1 MPCPWIAPRPSL
13 AAAAG
18 SRRARDGT
26 LLWWGWLTLE
36 EADMSDADMSDNDD
50 ALDLDMAAAMLQ
62 SNATDVH
69 IMLKVLAG
77 QLSEVLGPRVVVD
90 RAGGPL
96 PQVRRGEGPRGDAG
110 RRCHAGPGRRVPVR
124 CSVAHSSGGIRIR
137 SETVDLDN
145 WLKRLLNALQQEATH
160 SEGAR
165 QALERIV
172 IGGSS

>member
-1 MPCPWIAPRPSL
+1 M
-13 AAAAG
+13 G
-18 SRRARDGT
+18 ET
-26 LLWWGWLTLE
+26 
-36 EADMSDADMSDNDD
+36 DD
-50 ALDLDMAAAMLQ
+50 AFDLDMAAATVQ

-77 QLSEVLGPRVVVD
+77 QLAEVLGPRVVVE
-90 RAGGPL
+90 RAGGIL
-96 PQVRRGEGPRGDAG
+96 RKSDDVKALEVTLGDDVLRAQVEGAS
-110 RRCHAGPGRRVPVR
+110 VR

-137 SETVDLDN
+137 SESVDLDT
-145 WLKRLLNALQQEATH
+145 WLKRLLAALRQEAAH

>member
-1 MPCPWIAPRPSL
+1 M
-13 AAAAG
+13 G
-18 SRRARDGT
+18 ET
-26 LLWWGWLTLE
+26 
-36 EADMSDADMSDNDD
+36 DD
-50 ALDLDMAAAMLQ
+50 AFDLDMAAATVQ

-77 QLSEVLGPRVVVD
+77 QLAEVLGPRVVVE
-90 RAGGPL
+90 RAGGIL
-96 PQVRRGEGPRGDAG
+96 RKSNDVKALEVSLGDDVLRAQVEGAS
-110 RRCHAGPGRRVPVR
+110 VR

-137 SETVDLDN
+137 SESVDLDT
-145 WLKRLLNALQQEATH
+145 WLKRLLAALQQEAAH

>member
-1 MPCPWIAPRPSL
+1 MTDS
-13 AAAAG
+13 
-18 SRRARDGT
+18 
-26 LLWWGWLTLE
+26 
-36 EADMSDADMSDNDD
+36 SDAFG
-50 ALDLDMAAAMLQ
+50 LDMAAAMVQ

-77 QLSEVLGPRVVVD
+77 QLAEVLGPRVVVD
-90 RAGGPL
+90 RAGGL
-96 PQVRRGEGPRGDAG
+96 LRKSNEVKALEVTLGDDVLRAQVEGGS
-110 RRCHAGPGRRVPVR
+110 VR

-137 SETVDLDN
+137 SESVDLDS
-145 WLKRLLNALQQEATH
+145 WLKRLLTALKQEAAH

>member
-1 MPCPWIAPRPSL
+1 MGEP
-13 AAAAG
+13 
-18 SRRARDGT
+18 
-26 LLWWGWLTLE
+26 
-36 EADMSDADMSDNDD
+36 DD
-50 ALDLDMAAAMLQ
+50 AFDLDMAAAMLQ

-77 QLSEVLGPRVVVD
+77 QLAEVLGPRVVVD
-90 RAGGPL
+90 RGGGRFRKSNEVKAL
-96 PQVRRGEGPRGDAG
+96 EVTLGDDVMRAEVDGPS
-110 RRCHAGPGRRVPVR
+110 VR

-137 SETVDLDN
+137 SETVDLDS
-145 WLKRLLNALQQEATH
+145 WLKRLLTALQQEAAH

>member
-1 MPCPWIAPRPSL
+1 M
-13 AAAAG
+13 G
-18 SRRARDGT
+18 ET
-26 LLWWGWLTLE
+26 
-36 EADMSDADMSDNDD
+36 DD
-50 ALDLDMAAAMLQ
+50 AFDLDMAAATVQ

-77 QLSEVLGPRVVVD
+77 QLAEVLGPRVVVE
-90 RAGGPL
+90 RAGGIL
-96 PQVRRGEGPRGDAG
+96 RKSNDVKALEVTLGDDVLRAQVEGAS
-110 RRCHAGPGRRVPVR
+110 VR

-137 SETVDLDN
+137 SESVDLDT
-145 WLKRLLNALQQEATH
+145 WLKRLLAALQQEAAH

>member
-1 MPCPWIAPRPSL
+1 MTGP
-13 AAAAG
+13 
-18 SRRARDGT
+18 
-26 LLWWGWLTLE
+26 
-36 EADMSDADMSDNDD
+36 DD
-50 ALDLDMAAAMLQ
+50 ALDLDMAASVLQ

-77 QLSEVLGPRVVVD
+77 QLAEVLGPRVVVE
-90 RAGGPL
+90 RAGGL
-96 PQVRRGEGPRGDAG
+96 LRKSNEVKALQVTLGDDVLRAQVDEGT
-110 RRCHAGPGRRVPVR
+110 VR

-137 SETVDLDN
+137 SESIDLDN
-145 WLKRLLNALQQEATH
+145 WLKRLLAALQQEAAH

>member
-1 MPCPWIAPRPSL
+1 MTGP
-13 AAAAG
+13 
-18 SRRARDGT
+18 
-26 LLWWGWLTLE
+26 
-36 EADMSDADMSDNDD
+36 DD
-50 ALDLDMAAAMLQ
+50 ALDLDMAASVLQ

-77 QLSEVLGPRVVVD
+77 QLAEVLGSRVVVE
-90 RAGGPL
+90 RAGGL
-96 PQVRRGEGPRGDAG
+96 LRKSNEVKALQVTLGDDVLRAQVEDG
-110 RRCHAGPGRRVPVR
+110 AVR

-137 SETVDLDN
+137 SESIDLDN
-145 WLKRLLNALQQEATH
+145 WLKRLLAALQQEAAH

>member
-1 MPCPWIAPRPSL
+1 MTGP
-13 AAAAG
+13 
-18 SRRARDGT
+18 
-26 LLWWGWLTLE
+26 
-36 EADMSDADMSDNDD
+36 DD
-50 ALDLDMAAAMLQ
+50 ALDLDMAASVLQ

-77 QLSEVLGPRVVVD
+77 QLAEVLGPRVVVE
-90 RAGGPL
+90 RAGGL
-96 PQVRRGEGPRGDAG
+96 LRKSNEVKALQVTLGDDVLRAQVEGGA
-110 RRCHAGPGRRVPVR
+110 VR

-137 SETVDLDN
+137 SESIDLDN
-145 WLKRLLNALQQEATH
+145 WLKRLLTALQQEAAH

>member
-1 MPCPWIAPRPSL
+1 MTDS
-13 AAAAG
+13 
-18 SRRARDGT
+18 
-26 LLWWGWLTLE
+26 
-36 EADMSDADMSDNDD
+36 SDAF
-50 ALDLDMAAAMLQ
+50 DLDMAAAMVQ

-77 QLSEVLGPRVVVD
+77 QLSEVLGPRVVVE
-90 RAGGPL
+90 RAGGL
-96 PQVRRGEGPRGDAG
+96 LRKSNEVKALEVTLGDDVLRAQVEGGS
-110 RRCHAGPGRRVPVR
+110 VR

-137 SETVDLDN
+137 SESVDLDS
-145 WLKRLLNALQQEATH
+145 WLKRLLTALKDEAVH

>member
-1 MPCPWIAPRPSL
+1 VTGP
-13 AAAAG
+13 
-18 SRRARDGT
+18 
-26 LLWWGWLTLE
+26 
-36 EADMSDADMSDNDD
+36 DD
-50 ALDLDMAAAMLQ
+50 ALDLDMAASVLQ

-77 QLSEVLGPRVVVD
+77 QLAEVLGPRVVVE
-90 RAGGPL
+90 RAGGL
-96 PQVRRGEGPRGDAG
+96 LRKSNEVKSLQVTLGDDVLRAQVEDG
-110 RRCHAGPGRRVPVR
+110 AVR

-137 SETVDLDN
+137 SESIDLDN
-145 WLKRLLNALQQEATH
+145 WLKRLLAALQQEAAH